1 MKSEN
6 MSANVEYTSPVL
18 LETKS
23 LRKYFT
29 GKKGLLNRNPPMV
42 KAVDDID
49 LTIQKGETLGL
60 VGESGCGKSTLGRT
74 ILKLIPMTSGQVLYE
89 GQDIAAYDKKKMWEM
104 RKKMQ
109 IIFQDPYSSLN
120 PRMTVFDL
128 VSAPLQVYGIG
139 SREEQK
145 EMVISMLGDVG
156 LDKQYLNRFPHEFS
170 GGQRQRIGIARALIL
185 NPEFVVCD
193 EAVSALDVSVRA
205 QVLNLMKK
213 MQKKRNLTYLFIS
226 HDLSVVRHVSDRVAV
241 MYLGSVV
248 EIAGKKE
255 LYSTPRHP
263 YTQALLSAIP
273 IPDANRKRNRIIL
286 EGDVPSAYNPPS
298 GCKFHTRCPYAGE
311 KCRTEVPKLRPA
323 DDRGHLVAC
332 HRDDLG

>member
-1 MKSEN
+1 MRSEN
-6 MSANVEYTSPVL
+6 QVL
-18 LETKS
+18 LETKD
-23 LRKYFT
+23 LRKYFS
-29 GKKGLLNRNPPMV
+29 GKKGLFNLNPPVV
-42 KAVDDID
+42 KAVDDIN
-49 LTIQKGETLGL
+49 LTIHKGETLGL

-74 ILKLIPMTSGQVLYE
+74 ILKLIPMTSGQVIYNGE
-89 GQDIAAYDKKKMWEM
+89 DIAAYDKKQMWEM
-104 RKKMQ
+104 RKRMQ

-120 PRMTVFDL
+120 PRMTVYDL
-128 VSAPLQVYGIG
+128 VSAPLEVYGIG
-139 SREEQK
+139 SAAERK
-145 EMVISMLGDVG
+145 EMVISILNDVG

-213 MQKKRNLTYLFIS
+213 MQQKRNLTYLFIS

-248 EIAGKKE
+248 EIADKQD
-255 LYSTPRHP
+255 LYGAPLHP
-263 YTQALLSAIP
+263 YTRALLSAIP
-273 IPDANRKRNRIIL
+273 IPDANRKRNRSIL

-298 GCKFHTRCPYAGE
+298 GCKFHTRCPYATDR
-311 KCRTEVPKLRPA
+311 CREEVPAFR
-323 DDRGHLVAC
+323 DMGGGHSVAC
-332 HRDDLG
+332 HFPLNEGFS

>member
-213 MQKKRNLTYLFIS
+213 MQKSL
-226 HDLSVVRHVSDRVAV
+226 
-241 MYLGSVV
+241 
-248 EIAGKKE
+248 
-255 LYSTPRHP
+255 
-263 YTQALLSAIP
+263 
-273 IPDANRKRNRIIL
+273 
-286 EGDVPSAYNPPS
+286 
-298 GCKFHTRCPYAGE
+298 
-311 KCRTEVPKLRPA
+311 
-323 DDRGHLVAC
+323 
-332 HRDDLG
+332 